1 MSKRLHQKGFTL
13 IELLVV
19 IAIIGILAAVVVVSV
34 GNSRQR
40 ARTSAFES
48 AMTNLQTSVARY
60 CDENSSLAAITG
72 TSESVSAA
80 FPASGSIQGVTD
92 PSVGVTPTITANC
105 SAGTFSIA
113 YSGVDA
119 AHGGTH
125 TSATV
130 TQNAITY

>member
-48 AMTNLQTSVARY
+48 TAKNLQTNAARY
-60 CDENSSLAAITG
+60 CDENQAATALTPANINATNLSTGITVG
-72 TSESVSAA
+72 TISGVNC
-80 FPASGSIQGVTD
+80 ASGTYTIPLTATNGAGGTYT
-92 PSVGVTPTITANC
+92 GATITE
-105 SAGTFSIA
+105 T
-113 YSGVDA
+113 
-119 AHGGTH
+119 T
-125 TSATV
+125 
-130 TQNAITY
+130 ITYTP